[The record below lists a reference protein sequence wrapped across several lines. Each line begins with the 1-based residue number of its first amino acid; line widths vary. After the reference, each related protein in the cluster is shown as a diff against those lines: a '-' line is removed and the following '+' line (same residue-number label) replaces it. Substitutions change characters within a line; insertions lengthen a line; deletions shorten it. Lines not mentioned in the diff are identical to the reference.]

1 MNTGIKVH
9 YTFVSARGLP
19 GARLTQHISACTFC
33 FNVRFAALM
42 SFVRARLCKVAN
54 FRYTC
59 VVCCTSLRVLKPTQ
73 GLALRLRALAALA
86 PLTRRAA
93 PWCRFSPA
101 ARPLVVFFDVRR
113 RFFEKL
119 LQIEKK
125 NVLLQRM
132 IDTADGR
139 IGVHEFRPVRFS

>member
-1 MNTGIKVH
+1 MY

-33 FNVRFAALM
+33 FNMHFAALM
-42 SFVRARLCKVAN
+42 SFVRARPCKVAN

-59 VVCCTSLRVLKPTQ
+59 VVCCTSLRVLKPPQ
-73 GLALRLRALAALA
+73 GFALRPRALAALA
-86 PLTRRAA
+86 LLTRCAA

-101 ARPLVVFFDVRR
+101 ARPLVVFFDVRH
-113 RFFEKL
+113 RFSLKL

-125 NVLLQRM
+125 NVLLQCM
-132 IDTADGR
+132 IDTMDGR
-139 IGVHEFRPVRFS
+139 IGVHVFRPVRFS